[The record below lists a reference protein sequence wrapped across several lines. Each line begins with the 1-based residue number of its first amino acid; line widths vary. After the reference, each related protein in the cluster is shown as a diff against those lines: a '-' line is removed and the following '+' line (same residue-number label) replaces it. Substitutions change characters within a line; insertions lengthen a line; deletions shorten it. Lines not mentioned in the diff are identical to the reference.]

1 MWHALLSFLHRIY
14 SFPYWGEVLTSLKFL
29 GLFVSS
35 VAGFAAALP
44 EPKNKKAAKLAQRSW
59 FGSKVRKVLSKDWT
73 LRWVVIGLGVAL
85 ISQFV
90 ETIKTAD
97 EAKKTKEKEQAD
109 KRDTDTI
116 LSKLQTNSLD
126 LKKQLET
133 SIAEQRELQIQ
144 SHQMAKQI
152 AYMDHMAGEFNTL
165 TANITCELISTNPAA
180 LLLIERAAG
189 LSQFNKMVEGSLSI
203 SPIIG
208 DKANRFLGYFQMPPL
223 DSFIPASNKP
233 RRRDQKE
240 QGSAVYSQNYSG
252 YINMTIDSTNRYDIT
267 NAFIAALTK
276 GGTGEAIPQEQ
287 LFESDW
293 FGNVSSD
300 PAFTKLMD
308 FIQLPMLGI
317 RIFSHTTTNLIASDA
332 DFYAPPKSFGAIQ
345 PTIGYDP
352 LLQGV
357 LLNWSIEYPNREWR
371 QTVRMGSVHDLDGAT
386 LCFYLANTPDFLIK
400 DFKPLHL
407 TLKFGKTRLT
417 TEKVDLQSYEYVE
430 ANHIR
435 PSYYTKAGRGYNR
448 VSGQVAD
455 YSYIVA
461 GDPKVTYITNLLTD
475 RIF

>member
-1 MWHALLSFLHRIY
+1 
-14 SFPYWGEVLTSLKFL
+14 
-29 GLFVSS
+29 
-35 VAGFAAALP
+35 
-44 EPKNKKAAKLAQRSW
+44 
-59 FGSKVRKVLSKDWT
+59 
-73 LRWVVIGLGVAL
+73 
-85 ISQFV
+85 
-90 ETIKTAD
+90 
-97 EAKKTKEKEQAD
+97 
-109 KRDTDTI
+109 
-116 LSKLQTNSLD
+116 
-126 LKKQLET
+126 
-133 SIAEQRELQIQ
+133 
-144 SHQMAKQI
+144 
-152 AYMDHMAGEFNTL
+152 MDHMAGEFNTL

-475 RIF
+475 RIFSSYKTNIGNVGTLLQYPTNSFKILTNHFNTPTDTPRIVLIPYYGGVVYESNRVPVFESVLPPPSYDPIEAEPAIGRY